1 MNNPKQLAFPWN
13 KINKSSLSGFYTSKA
28 NLELITFLRDKN
40 FSDDLFIYG
49 ATNSGKTYLLQAIC
63 NEYSSLDKTSFYVPL
78 KHAIGYGTEILESLE
93 NIDLICIDGIEAV
106 ISDKLWERAIF
117 NLINRAFSSKSRLIL
132 TSSSSLESLNFLLP
146 DLESR
151 IRRIQSYELYS
162 IDDTEIYDAL
172 NHISNIASIKLGEK
186 EAKYLITYSKRDIS
200 NLVEVLESL
209 DKLSLE
215 LKRKISI
222 PLIKELI

>member
-1 MNNPKQLAFPWN
+1 M
-13 KINKSSLSGFYTSKA
+13 
-28 NLELITFLRDKN
+28 
-40 FSDDLFIYG
+40 
-49 ATNSGKTYLLQAIC
+49 
-63 NEYSSLDKTSFYVPL
+63 
-78 KHAIGYGTEILESLE
+78 
-93 NIDLICIDGIEAV
+93 
-106 ISDKLWERAIF
+106 
-117 NLINRAFSSKSRLIL
+117 
-132 TSSSSLESLNFLLP
+132 P

-162 IDDTEIYDAL
+162 IDDNEIYDAL

>member
-1 MNNPKQLAFPWN
+1 M
-13 KINKSSLSGFYTSKA
+13 S
-28 NLELITFLRDKN
+28 
-40 FSDDLFIYG
+40 
-49 ATNSGKTYLLQAIC
+49 
-63 NEYSSLDKTSFYVPL
+63 
-78 KHAIGYGTEILESLE
+78 YGTEILESLE

-106 ISDKLWERAIF
+106 ISDELWERAIF
-117 NLINRAFSSKSRLIL
+117 NLINRALSSKSRLIL

-162 IDDTEIYDAL
+162 IDDNEIYDAL
-172 NHISNIASIKLGEK
+172 NHISNIASIKLGER